1 MLDVAVH
8 PACCLSVCSFR
19 IFDFSVNADG
29 SNHGAVN
36 FMKVAFGEPLNWD
49 SKDLGPELKKIL
61 PINFQ
66 TEHKTMLS
74 HLHIMM
80 SKNYLAIP
88 AKYDNLIVS
97 LRTAWA
103 KELSQD
109 KDQASYNDLLDA
121 LRLSLKGYQIT

>member
-1 MLDVAVH
+1 MANPEDIVDTSHSPYRKHWNTLY
-8 PACCLSVCSFR
+8 F
-19 IFDFSVNADG
+19 ADG

-49 SKDLGPELKKIL
+49 TKDLSPEVKKIL

-80 SKNYLAIP
+80 SKNYLAIL
-88 AKYDNLIVS
+88 AKYDKLIISV
-97 LRTAWA
+97 RTAWA
-103 KELSQD
+103 RKLSQD
-109 KDQASYNDLLDA
+109 KDQTSYNDLLDA

>member
-1 MLDVAVH
+1 
-8 PACCLSVCSFR
+8 
-19 IFDFSVNADG
+19 
-29 SNHGAVN
+29 
-36 FMKVAFGEPLNWD
+36 MKVAFGEPLNWD
-49 SKDLGPELKKIL
+49 SKDLRPELKKIL

-88 AKYDNLIVS
+88 AKYDNLIIS

-109 KDQASYNDLLDA
+109 KDQTSYNDLLDA

>member
-1 MLDVAVH
+1 MANPEDIVDTSDPPYRKHWNTLY
-8 PACCLSVCSFR
+8 F
-19 IFDFSVNADG
+19 ADG

-49 SKDLGPELKKIL
+49 TKDLSPELKKIL

-66 TEHKTMLS
+66 TERKAMLS

-88 AKYDNLIVS
+88 AKHDNLIIS
-97 LRTAWA
+97 LRMAWA

-109 KDQASYNDLLDA
+109 KDQKSYNDLLDA